1 MSIDIR
7 VVSPITTKGFRKES
21 DLISIGGDM
30 FKVSASQIEIGPA
43 SIESEFD
50 EAMCQPDTILKII
63 DAEKEGCDAVVIDCM
78 GDPGLQGARECV
90 SIPVIGPCE
99 TAMHYAS
106 MLGHKF
112 SVLTVLNRT
121 VPLLENLSL
130 LYGVSSKL
138 ASIAPVNI
146 PVLDLEKD
154 LDYTLNRMT
163 TVAIDTIKNDHAA
176 VIIFGCTGMLGCAD
190 AVQNNLKAKGYDVPV
205 IDPIPLAVNTAYVL
219 AKLKLSQSKHSYPL
233 PPKKGMVGF
242 GESKLHA
249 VK

>member
-1 MSIDIR
+1 MINIR
-7 VVSPITTKGFRKES
+7 VVSPITTKGFRKDS
-21 DLISIGGDM
+21 DLIPLGGGM
-30 FKVSASQIEIGPA
+30 FKVSASQIDIGPA

-63 DAEKEGCDAVVIDCM
+63 EAEKEGCDGVVIDCM
-78 GDPGLQGARECV
+78 GDPGLQAARECV

-112 SVLTVLNRT
+112 SVLTVLKRK

-138 ASIAPVNI
+138 ASITPVNI
-146 PVLDLEKD
+146 PVLELEKD

-163 TVAIDTIKNDHAA
+163 TVAIDAIKNDHAA

>member
-1 MSIDIR
+1 MINIR
-7 VVSPITTKGFRKES
+7 VVSPITTKGFRKDS
-21 DLISIGGDM
+21 DLIPLGDGM
-30 FKVSASQIEIGPA
+30 FKVSASQIDIGPA

-63 DAEKEGCDAVVIDCM
+63 EAEKEGCDGVVIDCM
-78 GDPGLQGARECV
+78 GDPGLQAARECV

-99 TAMHYAS
+99 AAMHYAS

-112 SVLTVLNRT
+112 SVLTVLKRT

-138 ASIAPVNI
+138 ASITPVNI
-146 PVLDLEKD
+146 PVLELEKD

-163 TVAIDTIKNDHAA
+163 TVAIDAIKNDHAA

>member
-1 MSIDIR
+1 MIDIR
-7 VVSPITTKGFRKES
+7 VVSPITTKGFRKDS
-21 DLISIGGDM
+21 DLLPLGGEI

-63 DAEKEGCDAVVIDCM
+63 DAEKEGCDGVVIDCM
-78 GDPGLQGARECV
+78 GDPGLQAARECV
-90 SIPVIGPCE
+90 TIPVIGPCE

-112 SVLTVLNRT
+112 SVLTVLERT
-121 VPLLENLSL
+121 APLIENLSL
-130 LYGVSSKL
+130 LYGVASKV
-138 ASIAPVNI
+138 ASVTPVNI
-146 PVLDLEKD
+146 PVLELEKD

-163 TVAIDTIKNDHAA
+163 EVSINTIKNDHAS

-190 AVQNNLKAKGYDVPV
+190 ALKSRLMEKGYDVPV
-205 IDPIPLAVNTAYVL
+205 IDPIPLAVNTAYVCV
-219 AKLKLSQSKHSYPL
+219 KLKLSQSKHSYPL
-233 PPKKGMVGF
+233 PPEKGMVGF
-242 GESKLHA
+242 DDIKLHA

>member
-21 DLISIGGDM
+21 DLMSIGGDM

-112 SVLTVLNRT
+112 SVITVLER
-121 VPLLENLSL
+121 LRSQFENMSL
-130 LYGVSSKL
+130 MYGVSSKL
-138 ASIAPVNI
+138 ASVKAVDI
-146 PVLDLEKD
+146 PVLELENDLKE
-154 LDYTLNRMT
+154 
-163 TVAIDTIKNDHAA
+163 TVNQLAVKSIEAIEQDHSS
-176 VIIFGCTGMLGCAD
+176 VMIFGCTGLFGCSD
-190 AVQNNLKAKGYDVPV
+190 SLKSQLLQKGYDVPV

-242 GESKLHA
+242 GESKLHI
-249 VK
+249 V